1 MNHTWTSSPQPPP
14 KKKKNF
20 IFLFNIN
27 LDVEDRRSS
36 PIPSSA
42 PKGLKERSHYLNI
55 MFECVCVCTYNYM
68 YVCVYAW
75 RQKANQPLGG
85 RWTNCPRLRGLTILS
100 HRRRPC
106 WESPIIIKLVSIV
119 WILDRIDNW
128 RWIFIFFK
136 LKYERYKNILTV
148 IVIVVIPNL
157 LFRSLKG
164 FILNLSDFIWNSNF
178 SVILKDKITLL

>member
-1 MNHTWTSSPQPPP
+1 MNHPWKKPPP
-14 KKKKNF
+14 SIKTKIFNF
-20 IFLFNIN
+20 FLFH
-27 LDVEDRRSS
+27 LKVDDRL
-36 PIPSSA
+36 PPPNPSSA

-55 MFECVCVCTYNYM
+55 MYVCVCMYNYM

-85 RWTNCPRLRGLTILS
+85 RWTNCPRLRGLTIPS

-136 LKYERYKNILTV
+136 L
-148 IVIVVIPNL
+148 
-157 LFRSLKG
+157 SM
-164 FILNLSDFIWNSNF
+164 SDIRIF
-178 SVILKDKITLL
+178 